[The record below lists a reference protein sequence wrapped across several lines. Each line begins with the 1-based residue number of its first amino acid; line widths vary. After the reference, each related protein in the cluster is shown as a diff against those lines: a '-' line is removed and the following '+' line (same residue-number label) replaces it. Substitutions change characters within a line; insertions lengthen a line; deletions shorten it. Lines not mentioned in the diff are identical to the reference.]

1 MKKEEFEKKISYGLC
16 VHNGT
21 FHLDDVTTAALA
33 NQYNQYKFGE
43 EYLLENFDIH
53 RTRDP
58 NFIEQFETVGIVAD
72 VGNGEFDHHQKDAK
86 FRPNGVKYAATG
98 LIWNQ
103 MGVDLIKLVCKKKD
117 YVPSEEATEWAAKMF
132 DSNICQPI
140 DNTDNFGPKKYPNPL
155 SEMISSFNS
164 ENVYDDD
171 SQYEHFISA
180 VEIIEPLIHK
190 SLEKYARQCKEYDE
204 LTKIINAS
212 EGACNIVLPKHF
224 APTLFVGRNSE
235 IHYIAYPADNGK
247 WNINSL
253 DSDRWPLLFTPEHM
267 TGCTFVHPARFLA
280 AFDTKENCI
289 KALSKLS

>member
-16 VHNGT
+16 IHNGA

-58 NFIEQFETVGIVAD
+58 SFIKQFETVGIVAD

-86 FRPNGVKYAATG
+86 FRPSGVKYAATG
-98 LIWNQ
+98 LIWKQ

-117 YVPSEEATEWAAKMF
+117 YVLSEEAAEWAVKMF

-164 ENVYDDD
+164 ENIYDDD
-171 SQYEHFISA
+171 LQYEHFINA
-180 VEIIEPLIHK
+180 VEVVEPMIHN

-212 EGACNIVLPKHF
+212 EGACNIMLPKHF
-224 APTLFVGRNSE
+224 APTLFVGRNCE

-247 WNINSL
+247 WNISSL
-253 DSDRWPLLFTPEHM
+253 DSERWPISFTSEQVP
-267 TGCTFVHPARFLA
+267 GCTFVHPSKFLA
-280 AFDTKENCI
+280 VFDTKENTVD
-289 KALSKLS
+289 ALAKLQ